1 MKLKFSI
8 LFFIPFFVF
17 FTTKL
22 KAQNPKFHNFYY
34 RLYTVEHGLSTSSIF
49 SLFQDKKGDLWI
61 GTIGGGINI
70 YNGVSFKNISKENG
84 LVGKSVYS
92 IIQDRKGTMWIGTD
106 KGVSKIEGKKITN
119 YTTEQG
125 LPDNIVWKIF
135 EDHTGKIWAGTG
147 KGLAVFDKN
156 KFETFITKSNLD
168 NLYISTI
175 FEDSDN
181 NMWFG
186 TKTQGAFKIKGKNI
200 TQYSTINKLSNN
212 WVFNINQD
220 NYKNIFIGTS
230 IGLNIIKDSVIS
242 IPYSSSFTCS
252 SKLLSGKFIFSTY
265 SGRINTLIENNSNLN
280 VLYDTPEY
288 NYRTCIVDKEGSIWI
303 GTETGL
309 IQIPPSPFINWNNA
323 QNLTYNNVYAI
334 SKGFNPFE
342 LWIGCI
348 KGSAYYF
355 REKNVD
361 LRFYNYPSIK
371 IIEKKLKD
379 EKKITPKKLKEI
391 IKKNINSSTV
401 YSIVKDN
408 KNRTWFGTI
417 SGISIFNAIDR
428 SFIHITNDTIEKK
441 YYCIINKKLQNKGIN
456 YLTKDVNGNIWCG
469 TQSGVNVFSDTTIID
484 NNTELKKLD
493 NIPIYHIFQDNRRN
507 IWFSTQQGL
516 FYYNGKILTH
526 LIQNKTFEEGQINS
540 VIQDNKNNYW
550 IATKEG
556 VYFYNLKEVEKID
569 KSKGLIS
576 DNIYSLTTDKTSNY
590 IFIGTN
596 QGLDKLNLNTFY
608 SSKKIEIR
616 HYGKYEGFLGLDCN
630 RNANYKDSI
639 GRIWFGTVDGITMYN
654 PELDKINTVKPI
666 TYITNILYNFQEFD
680 WSQYSSGTDTIN
692 GLPIDLVLPYNIN
705 HITFQYSANSLTAPE
720 KVRYKYMM
728 QGVDDNWSPPMPKNE
743 FDFPTLSPGKYTFKI
758 KACNN
763 DGLWNEVPTT
773 FSFEISPPWYLTW
786 YAIVSFVIIILILIF
801 IYIKY
806 REASLRRD
814 KFRLEKTVKER
825 TVEVVKQKEIV
836 EQKNKDITDSINY
849 AKNIQE
855 AVLPTKEEITKHFPE
870 SFLLYK
876 PRDIVSGD
884 FYWISYRNNKTY
896 FAIADCTG
904 HGVPGAFMSMLG
916 IAFLDEII
924 GIYDSISAN
933 NMLNQLREN
942 VILSL
947 RQTGKEGEA
956 KDGMDISL
964 IIFDNEKQEIEFA
977 GANNP
982 IYIVSSSQS
991 AVSSMQSAVGN
1002 EMHELPTATAS
1013 CQLYELKGD
1022 NMPIGV
1028 HIKQQ
1033 PFNSQTVKINNGDSI
1048 YMFSD
1053 GYADQFGG
1061 PKGKKFKYKQLKE
1074 LLLKING
1081 LPMQEQKLILNNTIL
1096 DWRGKN
1102 PQIDDIILSG
1112 IYFGKET
1119 LKIKN
1124 NKQ

>member
-1 MKLKFSI
+1 
-8 LFFIPFFVF
+8 
-17 FTTKL
+17 
-22 KAQNPKFHNFYY
+22 
-34 RLYTVEHGLSTSSIF
+34 
-49 SLFQDKKGDLWI
+49 
-61 GTIGGGINI
+61 
-70 YNGVSFKNISKENG
+70 
-84 LVGKSVYS
+84 
-92 IIQDRKGTMWIGTD
+92 
-106 KGVSKIEGKKITN
+106 
-119 YTTEQG
+119 
-125 LPDNIVWKIF
+125 
-135 EDHTGKIWAGTG
+135 
-147 KGLAVFDKN
+147 
-156 KFETFITKSNLD
+156 
-168 NLYISTI
+168 
-175 FEDSDN
+175 
-181 NMWFG
+181 
-186 TKTQGAFKIKGKNI
+186 
-200 TQYSTINKLSNN
+200 
-212 WVFNINQD
+212 
-220 NYKNIFIGTS
+220 
-230 IGLNIIKDSVIS
+230 
-242 IPYSSSFTCS
+242 
-252 SKLLSGKFIFSTY
+252 
-265 SGRINTLIENNSNLN
+265 
-280 VLYDTPEY
+280 
-288 NYRTCIVDKEGSIWI
+288 
-303 GTETGL
+303 
-309 IQIPPSPFINWNNA
+309 
-323 QNLTYNNVYAI
+323 
-334 SKGFNPFE
+334 
-342 LWIGCI
+342 
-348 KGSAYYF
+348 
-355 REKNVD
+355 
-361 LRFYNYPSIK
+361 
-371 IIEKKLKD
+371 
-379 EKKITPKKLKEI
+379 
-391 IKKNINSSTV
+391 
-401 YSIVKDN
+401 
-408 KNRTWFGTI
+408 
-417 SGISIFNAIDR
+417 
-428 SFIHITNDTIEKK
+428 
-441 YYCIINKKLQNKGIN
+441 
-456 YLTKDVNGNIWCG
+456 
-469 TQSGVNVFSDTTIID
+469 
-484 NNTELKKLD
+484 
-493 NIPIYHIFQDNRRN
+493 
-507 IWFSTQQGL
+507 
-516 FYYNGKILTH
+516 
-526 LIQNKTFEEGQINS
+526 
-540 VIQDNKNNYW
+540 
-550 IATKEG
+550 
-556 VYFYNLKEVEKID
+556 
-569 KSKGLIS
+569 
-576 DNIYSLTTDKTSNY
+576 
-590 IFIGTN
+590 
-596 QGLDKLNLNTFY
+596 
-608 SSKKIEIR
+608 
-616 HYGKYEGFLGLDCN
+616 
-630 RNANYKDSI
+630 
-639 GRIWFGTVDGITMYN
+639 MYN

-680 WSQYSSGTDTIN
+680 WSQYSSGTDTIT

-705 HITFQYSANSLTAPE
+705 HITFQYSANSLNAPE

-728 QGVDDNWSPPMPKNE
+728 QGVDDNWSPPMPKSE
-743 FDFPTLSPGKYTFKI
+743 FDFPTLPPGKYTFKI

-763 DGLWNEVPTT
+763 DGIWNEVPTT

-825 TVEVVKQKEIV
+825 TIEVVKQKEIV

-924 GIYDSISAN
+924 GINDSISAN

-982 IYIVSSSQS
+982 IYIVRGGQNLKEVENLTGFETRGH
-991 AVSSMQSAVGN
+991 APLLLGL
-1002 EMHELPTATAS
+1002 E
-1013 CQLYELKGD
+1013 ELKGD

-1081 LPMQEQKLILNNTIL
+1081 LSMQEQKLILNNTIL